1 MTVTSDFID
10 DPTVG
15 AAGAMDLS
23 SSRVLEDPPA
33 EERPAKRGMV
43 MHFRLYCF
51 SCGRSTTVDTPLQR
65 PGRCAT
71 CGGSMAI
78 EIEPD

>member
-1 MTVTSDFID
+1 
-10 DPTVG
+10 
-15 AAGAMDLS
+15 
-23 SSRVLEDPPA
+23 
-33 EERPAKRGMV
+33 
-43 MHFRLYCF
+43 
-51 SCGRSTTVDTPLQR
+51 VDTPLQR